1 MNILQVYLILIL
13 VIFNLLNL
21 FLIKF
26 LSRKYYLY
34 DEPNHRK
41 QHTKPTSYLGGI
53 LFFLS
58 NLDLYCR
65 EGNLFCQDLV
75 YE

>member
-1 MNILQVYLILIL
+1 MNILQVYLLLILI
-13 VIFNLLNL
+13 IFNLFNL

-26 LSRKYYLY
+26 LSRKYNLY

-41 QHTKPTSYLGGI
+41 QHTKPIPYLGGI

-58 NLDLYCR
+58 NF
-65 EGNLFCQDLV
+65 LFSLF
-75 YE
+75 